1 MSGQVVGNNKKVT
14 GRGEQ
19 VVGKLLN
26 VTWSEWTSSR
36 KSQNGD
42 GKRQTSSRKV
52 KRSRDFV
59 NRVLRSK
66 RIEINT
72 FAKAT
77 HQL

>member
-1 MSGQVVGNNKKVT
+1 MGNHKKVT

-42 GKRQTSSRKV
+42 GKR
-52 KRSRDFV
+52 
-59 NRVLRSK
+59 
-66 RIEINT
+66 
-72 FAKAT
+72 
-77 HQL
+77 